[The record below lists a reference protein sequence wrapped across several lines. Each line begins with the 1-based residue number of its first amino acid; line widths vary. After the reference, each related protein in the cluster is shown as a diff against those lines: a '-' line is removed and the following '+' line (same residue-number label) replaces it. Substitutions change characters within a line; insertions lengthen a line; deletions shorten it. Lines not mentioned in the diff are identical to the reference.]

1 MKYKDYYKI
10 LGVERG
16 ASEDDIKKAYRKLAR
31 KYHPDVSKE
40 SNAKERFQEVSEA
53 YETLRDKEKRA
64 AYDSLGSFR
73 PGQDFR
79 PPPDWFDRFGAG
91 RNEDL
96 HGVDLGEL
104 FESMGLFGRAGRRR
118 SRGAF
123 PGELRGAGAPHAG
136 GGGAR
141 YRARGAARRA
151 QLHRAHSTRGAID
164 GQRLRLRGK
173 GGPGMNGGPPG
184 DLYLQIALDPH
195 PLYRASGHDLELEVP
210 VAPWEAAL
218 GAQVE
223 VPTLEG
229 RVTMKVPGI
238 ARRAEAAARR
248 RGLPKPAG
256 ARAIFMRCS
265 TSPCRRRSPIARKH
279 SSSSSAKHRVSTR
292 ARASARRRAGHAPC
306 DFGRMALAKTDP
318 GAAQGH
324 RAAPRN
330 PSRRAARRRRAR
342 A

>member
-10 LGVERG
+10 LGVARG
-16 ASEDDIKKAYRKLAR
+16 ASEDEIKKAYRKLAR

-40 SNAKERFQEVSEA
+40 ANAKERFQEVSEA

-91 RNEDL
+91 RQEDL
-96 HGVDLGEL
+96 RDVDLSDL
-104 FESMGLFGRAGRRR
+104 FESMGIFGRAAGRRGGFGR
-118 SRGAF
+118 NIPIPGEDYETTVRIGLEEAFRGTERAFQLDGHELRARIPRGA
-123 PGELRGAGAPHAG
+123 
-136 GGGAR
+136 
-141 YRARGAARRA
+141 
-151 QLHRAHSTRGAID
+151 TD

-173 GGPGMNGGPPG
+173 GGPGANGGPAG

-195 PLYRASGHDLELEVP
+195 PLYRVSGHDLEIEMP

-229 RVTMKVPGI
+229 RVAVRVPAGSKGGQKLRL
-238 ARRAEAAARR
+238 AGK
-248 RGLPKPAG
+248 GLPKPGGGAG
-256 ARAIFMRCS
+256 DLYATLNIVVPGTLTEREKKLYEDLREASRFD
-265 TSPCRRRSPIARKH
+265 PRSRFKP
-279 SSSSSAKHRVSTR
+279 
-292 ARASARRRAGHAPC
+292 
-306 DFGRMALAKTDP
+306 
-318 GAAQGH
+318 
-324 RAAPRN
+324 
-330 PSRRAARRRRAR
+330 
-342 A
+342 